1 MSFLYY
7 SIFEN
12 NYDIEVKE
20 SCSLLDKNVNFN
32 NKNKTEAEIENLTNG
47 FRETNLV
54 LQFI

>member
-12 NYDIEVKE
+12 SYDIEVKE

-47 FRETNLV
+47 FREADLV